1 MSLSGISGNPTT
13 VGVQNQYQR
22 VQDPF
27 RKYCHEPQI
36 GNPDAQTD
44 SVSLSQ
50 SFKSQLNAGGPVG
63 QMINNIGQALQ
74 AGDLSAAQDSLDTL
88 SNVGPCAAPKG
99 SHVPPMAAKLSQGL
113 TVLGT
118 ALKSGD
124 LSAAQQA
131 YSAVQ
136 QVWKQVSGDSTTVG
150 DTTPTVS
157 SGISVRL

>member
-1 MSLSGISGNPTT
+1 MAVCGVVGNTGAAN
-13 VGVQNQYQR
+13 VQYQR
-22 VQDPF
+22 LQDPF
-27 RKYCHEPQI
+27 KKYCHEPQI
-36 GNPDAQTD
+36 GNTDAQTD

-99 SHVPPMAAKLSQGL
+99 SHVPPMAAELSQGL
-113 TVLGT
+113 TALGT
-118 ALKSGD
+118 ALKSGA

-136 QVWKQVSGDSTTVG
+136 QVWQQVSGANSTASDRTLG
-150 DTTPTVS
+150 NS
-157 SGISVRL
+157 SGVSVRL

>member
-1 MSLSGISGNPTT
+1 MAVCGVVGNT
-13 VGVQNQYQR
+13 GAANAQYQR
-22 VQDPF
+22 LQDPF
-27 RKYCHEPQI
+27 KKYCHEPQI
-36 GNPDAQTD
+36 GNTTAQTD

-113 TVLGT
+113 TELGT

-136 QVWKQVSGDSTTVG
+136 QVWQQVSGANSTGSDRTLG
-150 DTTPTVS
+150 NS
-157 SGISVRL
+157 SGVSVRL